1 MLQVRWTSSL
11 ALSQERDATTKEV
24 EQLER
29 QRAVEAAAMRR
40 QLGEQVETITL
51 TLTPTQAPTRT
62 PTPEPEIPNP
72 NPKQMTPAIKP

>member
-51 TLTPTQAPTRT
+51 TPS
-62 PTPEPEIPNP
+62 PNP
-72 NPKQMTPAIKP
+72 NPNPNPNPGTRNPEPQP